1 MINKEVNFQYYCP
14 RCLYSEVKETDL
26 PCDECLESGGN
37 EDSHKPINFKEK
49 K

>member
-1 MINKEVNFQYYCP
+1 MNKKEVYFERYCP
-14 RCLYSEVKETDL
+14 FCQHVDDKETDM